1 MGEKQIL
8 CRAIPNCLRN
18 AMKRNNS
25 YILTGI
31 RFAYMYQV
39 QDKVGISGIVLC
51 VF

>member
-8 CRAIPNCLRN
+8 CRAIPNYLRN
-18 AMKRNNS
+18 AKKRNNN

-31 RFAYMYQV
+31 RSAYMYEV
-39 QDKVGISGIVLC
+39 QGEVGIIGIVLC